1 VKLFTKRT
9 RTDEDLLDDADLLPR
24 YSDAP
29 VKTPWLLVRV
39 WRRLMQGFAKLKPN
53 STAVRTTLLVSTVG
67 LFSLLMSLAFF
78 WRTLYLP
85 EIRQHAHYLAINL
98 ALIREAEQQVLIDP
112 FALDIHEWLLER
124 VGVEYIRDPEQFP
137 QKQTN
142 PLANFFT
149 SELSKELSIE
159 LKEPVEVY
167 FAFKPEPRLWIHF
180 PSLGSVWIREPLLF
194 YAQYDAVLI
203 VGWLLGIPLITSI
216 IILVLVRQLNR
227 PLAVLQQAA
236 RRYTAYGETA
246 RLKINTGPVEIRQ
259 VNAAFNH
266 MIASLEQAARDR
278 TIMLAGI
285 SHDLRTPLTR
295 MRLTAELMPDEELRE
310 GMVYDIDDMDNI
322 LSQFISY
329 MRDGS
334 DETAQLTDLN
344 QIIQEIVVQYKASRI
359 LYQPQS
365 LPLILMRPLSIKR
378 MIVNVINNA
387 LRYGSEPISV
397 WLTLL
402 PHELYITIRDCGAG
416 IKPEDLSTLTEP
428 FVRGESARTTQ
439 GSGLG
444 LAIVK
449 RIAGLHGGTVA
460 VSNHPEG
467 GLEVR
472 IALPYRPRPMVSFN
486 PPDGNRDAAS

>member
-1 VKLFTKRT
+1 MKLTAKRKRT
-9 RTDEDLLDDADLLPR
+9 RSDEDLLDDDDLLPDPR
-24 YSDAP
+24 DVP
-29 VKTPWLLVRV
+29 VRQPWLIVRI
-39 WRRLMQGFAKLKPN
+39 WRSIMQGFAKLKPN

-124 VGVEYIRDPEQFP
+124 VGVEYIRDPGEFP

-142 PLANFFT
+142 PVANFFT

-159 LKEPVEVY
+159 LKEPVDVY

-180 PSLGSVWIREPLLF
+180 PSLGNVWIREPLLF
-194 YAQYDAVLI
+194 YAQYDAALI

-246 RLKINTGPVEIRQ
+246 TLKVNTGPVEIRQ

-295 MRLTAELMPDEELRE
+295 MRLTAELMPDEDLRE
-310 GMVYDIDDMDNI
+310 GMVYDIDDMDSI

-359 LYQPQS
+359 DYQPQA

-378 MIVNVINNA
+378 MIVNVVNNA
-387 LRYGSEPISV
+387 LRYGSEPISI

-402 PHELYITIRDCGAG
+402 PRELYITIRDCGAG
-416 IKPEDLSTLTEP
+416 IRPEDLSTLTEP

-449 RIAGLHGGTVA
+449 RIAGLHGGTVL

-472 IALPYRPRPMVSFN
+472 IALPYQPQPMVSFH
-486 PPDGNRDAAS
+486 PPTN